1 MKLAAKIMY
10 IIGRISNIIYL
21 VFAICMLVIGI
32 ISAAGGALGAVA
44 DAEKEAEAYL
54 AAIGGGVG
62 LITAGVILFV
72 ISLVVLIL
80 SKKGIKA
87 LNNNTTENAPHI
99 VMIVIGAI
107 GQNIFYILGG
117 IFALV
122 AEHTN

>member
-10 IIGRISNIIYL
+10 IIGRISTIIYL

-44 DAEKEAEAYL
+44 DAEQEAEAYL

-62 LITAGVILFV
+62 LITAGVIFFV

-80 SKKGIKA
+80 SKKGINA

>member
-80 SKKGIKA
+80 SKKGITA

>member
-44 DAEKEAEAYL
+44 DAEQEAEAYL

-62 LITAGVILFV
+62 LITAGVIFFV

-80 SKKGIKA
+80 SKKGINA

>member
-62 LITAGVILFV
+62 LITAGVIFFV
-72 ISLVVLIL
+72 ITLVVLIL
-80 SKKGIKA
+80 SKKGINA